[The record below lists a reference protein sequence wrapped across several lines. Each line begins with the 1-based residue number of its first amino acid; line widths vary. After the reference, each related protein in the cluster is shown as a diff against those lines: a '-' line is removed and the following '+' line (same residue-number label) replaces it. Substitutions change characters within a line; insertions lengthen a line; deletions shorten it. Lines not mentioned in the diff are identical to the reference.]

1 MSDEEA
7 EFQRALQHSG
17 VQKLAA
23 DQARQS
29 PKAKQGA
36 AEGKAEKTPQPITAV
51 IAPLDPKLVAAREEI
66 KLLKQEIAQLRTGI
80 DSLQARHASVI
91 ELLKSDLDHKERDL
105 LRVTAEL
112 AARARQLEATRA
124 EHKGVQQ
131 RESLH
136 EIRRKALEK
145 ALTEADKTALWQQR
159 GIASQAQQ
167 VQALQALL
175 GEFPQQTLAALNTAD
190 PARLSKLL
198 HEVAVTCG
206 APACT
211 VDADKAVVPV
221 ARADCE
227 ICAGSDIAQN
237 YAVFAKACADK
248 GILQVTVVGGNPAYR
263 EKLRKLSKDAAIK
276 LTVDTL
282 DNGGSDLAK
291 KAKQVK
297 GLIIIWG
304 GSELDHATSNQF
316 KDTAARKIDVGHR
329 GISRMLRDA
338 AAALAKS

>member
-7 EFQRALQHSG
+7 EFERALQRSG

-23 DQARQS
+23 DTARHVRSGKLAQVDV
-29 PKAKQGA
+29 KLKQNA
-36 AEGKAEKTPQPITAV
+36 HTTTAV
-51 IAPLDPKLVAAREEI
+51 IAPPDPKLVLARQENEQ
-66 KLLKQEIAQLRTGI
+66 LRQEITQLQTGI
-80 DSLQARHASVI
+80 DSLQARHASEI
-91 ELLKSDLDHKERDL
+91 ELLQSDLAHNERDL
-105 LRVTAEL
+105 LRVNAEL
-112 AARARQLEATRA
+112 AARAKQLEAVRA
-124 EHKGVQQ
+124 EHKGLQQ
-131 RESLH
+131 RESQH

-145 ALTEADKTALWQQR
+145 SLADADKTALWQQR

-175 GEFPQQTLAALNTAD
+175 GKFPQQTLAALNTAD
-190 PARLSKLL
+190 PARMAKLL

-206 APACT
+206 AAACT

-221 ARADCE
+221 PRADCE

-276 LTVDTL
+276 LTLDTL

-297 GLIIIWG
+297 GLIVIWG

-338 AAALAKS
+338 AAKLAKS

>member
-1 MSDEEA
+1 MTDEEA
-7 EFQRALQHSG
+7 EFERALQRKG
-17 VQKLAA
+17 VEKLPSDATR
-23 DQARQS
+23 QA
-29 PKAKQGA
+29 PKGKQAPAKQGQA
-36 AEGKAEKTPQPITAV
+36 AHPITAV

-66 KLLKQEIAQLRTGI
+66 KRLLLEIAQLQTGI
-80 DSLQARHASVI
+80 ASLQARQASEI
-91 ELLKSDLDHKERDL
+91 ELLQSDLAHNERDL

-112 AARARQLEATRA
+112 TARAKQLVATQA
-124 EHKGVQQ
+124 ESKGLQQ
-131 RESLH
+131 RESQH
-136 EIRRKALEK
+136 EIRRKELEK
-145 ALTEADKTALWQQR
+145 ALGAADKSALWQQR
-159 GIASQAQQ
+159 GIVGQALQ
-167 VQALQALL
+167 VLALQALL
-175 GEFPQQTLAALNTAD
+175 GKSPQQTLAALNAAD
-190 PARLSKLL
+190 PSGMTKLL

-211 VDADKAVVPV
+211 VDADKAVVVVP
-221 ARADCE
+221 RADCE

-237 YAVFAKACADK
+237 YAIFAKACADK

-276 LTVDTL
+276 LTLDTL

-291 KAKQVK
+291 KAKQVR
-297 GLIIIWG
+297 GLVVIWG

-338 AAALAKS
+338 AAMLSKL